1 MWQLNEDKSK
11 DKKIQELETRLE
23 QVEKKLNHLVTVV
36 REPGKNERYIDLLGA
51 CRFLDCG
58 KTLIYD
64 LMKSGELAFTQVG
77 RHRRIL
83 LSDLRNYA
91 SKNYKKAKPSI
102 LKP

>member
-11 DKKIQELETRLE
+11 DKKIQELESRLDLL
-23 QVEKKLNHLVTVV
+23 EKKLNHLVTTV
-36 REPGKNERYIDLLGA
+36 REPAKNDRYMDLIGA
-51 CRFLDCG
+51 CRFLECG

-64 LMKSGELAFTQVG
+64 LMKSGDLAFTHVG
-77 RHRRIL
+77 RQRRIL